1 MDVEQKNVVT
11 IGGGT
16 GTFVVISGLKDIP
29 GVSLSAIVSVL
40 DDGGSTGRLRD
51 AYGFLPHGDARQA
64 LIALSDENATLLRQL
79 FTYRFSK
86 GDIEGHNFG
95 NLFLTALTDILGSD
109 AKAIEA
115 TSSILRV
122 KGNVIPV
129 SNRAGTLVARLE
141 SGEVIVGEHAIDTR
155 TPGRSPIASLETKEP
170 THICDDAKNAIA
182 KADMIIL
189 GPGDLYA
196 STLANFAVD
205 GLQSAVIESH
215 AKIVYIVNLF
225 TKAGETDGYSARKH
239 VDEVT
244 KYVGRKPDVVI
255 LHTGSFEESVLEHY
269 AKEQEFPVIDD
280 LGDDTRVIRAPFAS
294 VIIAKKIEGDVVPR
308 SLIRHDSKKITETIR
323 ALL

>member
-1 MDVEQKNVVT
+1 MDGEQKNVVT

-16 GTFVVISGLKDIP
+16 GTFVVINGLKDIA

-79 FTYRFSK
+79 FAYRFSK

-95 NLFLTALTDILGSD
+95 NLLLTALTDILGSD

-115 TSSILRV
+115 ASAILRV
-122 KGNVIPV
+122 KGKVIPV

-141 SGEVIVGEHAIDTR
+141 NGEVVEGEHAIDTR
-155 TPGRSPIASLETKEP
+155 TPGRSPIVSLETKEP
-170 THICDDAKNAIA
+170 TEMCDDAKNAIT
-182 KADMIIL
+182 KANMIIL

-196 STLANFAVD
+196 STLANFAVT
-205 GLQSAVIESH
+205 GLREAVMTSS

-225 TKAGETDGYSARKH
+225 TKAGETDGYSARRH
-239 VDEVT
+239 VDEIT

-255 LHTGSFEESVLEHY
+255 LHNGSFEESVLQHY
-269 AKEQEFPVIDD
+269 AKEQEFPVVDD
-280 LGDDTRVIRAPFAS
+280 LGDDASVIRAPFAS
-294 VIIAKKIEGDVVPR
+294 VVVAEKVEGDVVPR
-308 SLIRHDSKKITETIR
+308 SFIRHDSEKITETVR
-323 ALL
+323 TML